1 VLFKRDP
8 QGKQHVRRKI
18 LYDTLEGDETR
29 ELPMTLLA
37 GSPWKNT

>member
-1 VLFKRDP
+1 MLG
-8 QGKQHVRRKI
+8 GK
-18 LYDTLEGDETR
+18 YCGDALEGDETR